1 MIIAILA
8 IKKQLHHYYN
18 PFPLDEYIREI
29 HQSQPMKVEPN
40 ISLFTVL
47 LLMGLFSFGQSKE
60 IEIKTFLNDLKAEDF
75 SGAILVAHNDQIIE
89 KRAFGLASMEYGIKN
104 TVDTKFNLA
113 SITKMI
119 TAVATLQ
126 LYDRGKVELK
136 LPIGE
141 YLPDY
146 PNKLV
151 RDSVTIHQLLTHTS
165 GNNNFYVGEF
175 LQSDKLKYRNI
186 SDFTPLFANDTLLS
200 TPGSKYDYSGSGFV
214 ILGLIIEKMSGQ
226 NYYDYVKD
234 NIFIPSGM
242 INTTELEIDSVVQ
255 NRASGYTTFFGESK
269 ILKKNDYYLS
279 KASPAGFHYSTVED
293 LFKFSKALRNG
304 KLLKKETTKLM
315 FEPKVKGY
323 NTSIGYG
330 IDIDLRYNQTIQ
342 GHSGGWYGIHNEL
355 MDFMRD
361 NYTVIIV
368 SNIDDGGKTGTSM
381 VADFFKVLIAGKEIE
396 K

>member
-8 IKKQLHHYYN
+8 IKKQLHHYYD

-47 LLMGLFSFGQSKE
+47 LFMGLFSFGQSKE

-141 YLPDY
+141 YMPDY

-315 FEPKVKGY
+315 FETKVKGY

-381 VADFFKVLIAGKEIE
+381 VADFFKV
-396 K
+396 